1 MKGIIFTEFFDL
13 VEQAFGFE
21 TAEKIIDE
29 CELPSGGVYTAV
41 GTYDHTEILAL
52 VGMLSKITEVPA
64 PQLLVTYG
72 RFIYPKL
79 HAQLKGMG
87 LEFGSSFELFS
98 SLDDIIHPE
107 VLKLYPD
114 AELPNFNAT
123 RLNDNQLLLKYS
135 SCRPFAHMAEGLILG
150 AAEHFGENLSVTLEH
165 HNTDDNFCTDIT
177 ISRQ

>member
-13 VEQAFGFE
+13 VEHAFGFE
-21 TAEKIIDE
+21 VAEQIIDE
-29 CELPSGGVYTAV
+29 CDLPSGGVYTSV

-52 VGMLSKITEVPA
+52 VGTLSKITHVPA
-64 PQLLVTYG
+64 PQLLITYG

-87 LEFGSSFELFS
+87 LNFDNTFDLFK

-114 AELPNFNAT
+114 AELPNFEAT
-123 RLNDNQLLLKYS
+123 VLNESQLLLKYS

-150 AAEHFGENLSVTLEH
+150 ASDYYRETLSVALEH
-165 HNTDDNFCTDIT
+165 QNTDDTFYTDIT
-177 ISRQ
+177 ITRA